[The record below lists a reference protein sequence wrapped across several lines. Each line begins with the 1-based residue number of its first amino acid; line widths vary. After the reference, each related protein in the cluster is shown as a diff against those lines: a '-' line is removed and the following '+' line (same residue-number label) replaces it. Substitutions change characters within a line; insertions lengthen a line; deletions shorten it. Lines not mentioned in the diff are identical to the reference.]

1 MVWRTA
7 TALAALL
14 LAATHGQLSLFSG
27 AHDEQR
33 AGQSGMAMAAVQDM
47 AATGQAASEQL
58 PDSVDGLLDRI
69 FARIEAQQLDAA
81 LALTEQLVERYP
93 KYRLGHLIKG
103 DLLTAQMQSLDGFG
117 TAGAP
122 LARVAEL
129 QAEALV
135 RLKAYR
141 ERPPAGHVPRNLLK
155 MTPEQSHAVVVDAS
169 RSRPHLFRNDQGQP
183 RLVADYY
190 VTQGELGTDKFR
202 EGDKRTPLGVYRVNS
217 TIPRNQLID
226 LYGSAA
232 FTLNYPNSWD
242 RQRGRS
248 GSGIWLH
255 GTLSD
260 TFARPPLA
268 SKGCVVLTNPD
279 IDAVAGHLQDGITP
293 VIISDR
299 IEWIS
304 RADWQRERDQ
314 LASLLDAWRADG
326 GQGGSLP
333 DADKLSIFRNPG
345 QDEVL
350 VLNFEQ
356 PARNGAAASQKK
368 VQYWMREAGG
378 WKIVH
383 EGQA

>member
-7 TALAALL
+7 TGLAAVL
-14 LAATHGQLSLFSG
+14 LATAGSFGVLPLGSS
-27 AHDEQR
+27 DEGG
-33 AGQSGMAMAAVQDM
+33 AGQAGMAMAAVQEV
-47 AATGQAASEQL
+47 GSNSLVGNEGL
-58 PDSVDGLLDRI
+58 SDSVDGLLDRI

-103 DLLTAQMQSLDGFG
+103 DLLTAQLQSIGGFG
-117 TAGAP
+117 AAVAP
-122 LARVAEL
+122 AERIAEL

-141 ERPPAGHVPRNLLK
+141 ERPPAGHVPRNLLQ

-169 RSRPHLFRNDQGQP
+169 RSRLYLFRNDNGQP

-202 EGDKRTPLGVYRVNS
+202 EGDKRTPLGVYRVNR
-217 TIPRNQLID
+217 TVPKDQLID
-226 LYGSAA
+226 LYGTAA

-242 RQRGRS
+242 RQRGRG

-255 GTLSD
+255 GTQSD
-260 TFARPPLA
+260 TYARPPL
-268 SKGCVVLTNPD
+268 SSRGCVVLTNPD
-279 IDAVAGHLQDGITP
+279 IDAISAHLQDSVTP

-304 RADWQRERDQ
+304 RADWQREREQ
-314 LASLLDAWRADG
+314 LAGLLAAWRADI
-326 GQGGSLP
+326 GQDGVEV
-333 DADKLSIFRNPG
+333 DAGKLSIFRNPG

-356 PARNGAAASQKK
+356 SARNGAAAQKK

>member
-1 MVWRTA
+1 MLWRTT

-27 AHDEQR
+27 VLDER
-33 AGQSGMAMAAVQDM
+33 GAGQSGMAMAAVHD
-47 AATGQAASEQL
+47 AGAVGSAERV
-58 PDSVDGLLDRI
+58 PDSIEDWLDRI
-69 FARIEAQQLDAA
+69 FARIEAQQLDVA

-93 KYRLGHLIKG
+93 KYRLGHLIRG
-103 DLLTAQMQSLDGFG
+103 DLLSAQVQSLEGFG
-117 TAGAP
+117 TAVAS
-122 LARVAEL
+122 AERVAEL

-155 MTPEQSHAVVVDAS
+155 MTADQSHAVVVDAS
-169 RSRPHLFRNDQGQP
+169 RSRLYLFRNEGGQP

-217 TIPRNQLID
+217 TVPKNQLID
-226 LYGSAA
+226 LYGTAA

-242 RQRGRS
+242 RQRGRG

-255 GTLSD
+255 GTQSD
-260 TFARPPLA
+260 TYARPPLS
-268 SKGCVVLTNPD
+268 SKGCIVLTNPD
-279 IDAVAGHLQDGITP
+279 IDVVADYLQDGITP

-299 IEWIS
+299 VEWIS
-304 RADWQRERDQ
+304 RADWQRERED
-314 LASLLDAWRADG
+314 LASLLDVWRTEGRQAG
-326 GQGGSLP
+326 AEV

-345 QDEVL
+345 RDEVF

-356 PARNGAAASQKK
+356 QARNGAASSQRK
-368 VQYWMREAGG
+368 VQYWMREAGR
-378 WKIVH
+378 WKVVH
-383 EGQA
+383 ESQA